1 MLGKYLKVNGVQYP
15 NPTDLQIKY
24 KNNENVNLSE
34 AYTEL
39 TSVNRLCKLE
49 LAMTFQLTSSRYA
62 SILADCKLPS
72 VRLSLNGVNYVGRLR
87 MASADLEENSET
99 TQGTDGLWTVKVS
112 FSER

>member
-1 MLGKYLKVNGVQYP
+1 MLGKYLKINGTQYP
-15 NPTDLQIKY
+15 NPTSFQIKY

-39 TSVNRLCKLE
+39 TSVNRLCKME
-49 LAMTFQLTSSRYA
+49 LAMTFQLTSFLYEA
-62 SILADCKLPS
+62 ILADCKLPS
-72 VRLSLNGVNYVGRLR
+72 VSLSLNGVNYVGRLR
-87 MASADLEENSET
+87 MASADLEDNSET